1 MESERRE
8 RTLCLFDILPRED
21 DLSELSY
28 YLNSSVDVLWHT
40 VTCSVFAG
48 TLVFLWLGL
57 SADCFYL
64 DYSSISL
71 SSISCSQEQVF
82 LLQDCGVSGS
92 TDTFCEFRGSR
103 SLYSRALANASRFQV
118 FRCVGWCFDLV
129 ARGRESATGSIIFSS
144 GISVSIMSHVCIHS
158 ACLLLRPMAPSS
170 PGKLNRFLL
179 ALLLVL
185 SRNGNE
191 LDASDP

>member
-8 RTLCLFDILPRED
+8 PTLCLFDILPRED
-21 DLSELSY
+21 DISELSY

-48 TLVFLWLGL
+48 TLVFLWLGR

-64 DYSSISL
+64 DYSRISL

-82 LLQDCGVSGS
+82 LLQNCGVSGS

-103 SLYSRALANASRFQV
+103 CLYSRALANASRFQV
-118 FRCVGWCFDLV
+118 FHCVGWCLDLV
-129 ARGRESATGSIIFSS
+129 ARDRESATGSITFSS
-144 GISVSIMSHVCIHS
+144 GISVSIMSLVCIHS
-158 ACLLLRPMAPSS
+158 AYLLLRMMAPSS
-170 PGKLNRFLL
+170 PGNRFLL